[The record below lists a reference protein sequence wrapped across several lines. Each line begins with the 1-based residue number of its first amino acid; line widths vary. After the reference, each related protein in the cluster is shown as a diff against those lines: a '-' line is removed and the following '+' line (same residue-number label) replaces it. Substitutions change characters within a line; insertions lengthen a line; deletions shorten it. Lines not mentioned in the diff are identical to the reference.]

1 MQCNANGIVAEVTYK
16 NNSTAN
22 IKIKGN
28 YDLNRGEEIVIRY
41 LPHTDIRMEW
51 YVLDDVTGEPVYL
64 ETGADSLIDNR
75 AFMLC
80 MALVCPLAVR
90 YIALIFS
97 VKMEEEGKEDR
108 MRYLK
113 MLKYT
118 ENIVMAIGT
127 LCMLRFIFLN
137 L

>member
-1 MQCNANGIVAEVTYK
+1 MCLWFLFCCWSECTGWKYTEREKCHIKWNYLTGQKFEEASGTITQCNANGIVAEVTYK

-64 ETGADSLIDNR
+64 ETGADSLID
-75 AFMLC
+75 
-80 MALVCPLAVR
+80 
-90 YIALIFS
+90 
-97 VKMEEEGKEDR
+97 KE
-108 MRYLK
+108 L
-113 MLKYT
+113 
-118 ENIVMAIGT
+118 
-127 LCMLRFIFLN
+127 LRNNF
-137 L
+137 

>member
-1 MQCNANGIVAEVTYK
+1 MAEVTYK

-64 ETGADSLIDNR
+64 ETGADSLID
-75 AFMLC
+75 
-80 MALVCPLAVR
+80 
-90 YIALIFS
+90 
-97 VKMEEEGKEDR
+97 KE
-108 MRYLK
+108 L
-113 MLKYT
+113 
-118 ENIVMAIGT
+118 
-127 LCMLRFIFLN
+127 LRNNF
-137 L
+137 